1 MKYLKKYESYYSDK
15 YQEMVDDIKDICI
28 ELEDEGMTINYYRT
42 PSENVFSLIVSNG
55 YDFSVEERGTLT
67 NEEGFN
73 NVKSSFD
80 RIRECGKVHGWGNVT
95 FEKIPASKGSITSK
109 VPAGGYMIKLSRERV
124 GSEPDRLYSE
134 SISNEDRDTIED
146 IVLELRD
153 EGLHVD
159 VSGDIQYHKSDRNS
173 TNTTE
178 HKGVAVY
185 IEASEETDGGYTPFS
200 VNGVIKDCLIRLDKY
215 AKSIG
220 CGMHIDPQADAMEFI
235 SLKDFIDIY
244 SGDELVRI
252 DVIIYEK
259 ERIVGIYPARN
270 ESKRQDYIDDQRR
283 RQMGVTDI
291 KSDSQLYWKI
301 EDYEAEV
308 FPIVDMV
315 RDILVELSDENW
327 DDPSNRFK
335 VKVEAIGPLKHKKDK
350 LGISITIHRA
360 SGFIRSDVY
369 PSLERVTSYLTSEG
383 YRKLAD
389 DIFDGYNCNIIYRWV
404 MR

>member
-1 MKYLKKYESYYSDK
+1 MKYLKAYESYYSNQ

-28 ELEDEGMTINYYRT
+28 ELEDEGMTINYFRS
-42 PSENVFSLIVSNG
+42 PSENVFSLRVSNG
-55 YDFSVEERGTLT
+55 YDFSIENRGSLT
-67 NEEGFN
+67 NAEGFK
-73 NVKSSFD
+73 NVRASFD
-80 RIRECGKVHGWGNVT
+80 RIRECGKSHGWGNV
-95 FEKIPASKGSITSK
+95 ELKKIPASEGTTTPKI
-109 VPAGGYMIKLSRERV
+109 PPGGYMI
-124 GSEPDRLYSE
+124 RLWKDVIKNPFE
-134 SISNEDRDTIED
+134 SISNEDKDTIED
-146 IVLELRD
+146 IVLELKD
-153 EGLHVD
+153 EGLNVD
-159 VSGDIQYHKSDRNS
+159 VSRDIQYHKSDRNS

-244 SGDELVRI
+244 SGDELARI

-259 ERIVGIYPARN
+259 ERIVGVYPARN

-283 RQMGVTDI
+283 RHMGVTDI

-383 YRKLAD
+383 YRKLGD
-389 DIFDGYNCNIIYRWV
+389 DIFDGYNCNIIYRY
-404 MR
+404 RGIR